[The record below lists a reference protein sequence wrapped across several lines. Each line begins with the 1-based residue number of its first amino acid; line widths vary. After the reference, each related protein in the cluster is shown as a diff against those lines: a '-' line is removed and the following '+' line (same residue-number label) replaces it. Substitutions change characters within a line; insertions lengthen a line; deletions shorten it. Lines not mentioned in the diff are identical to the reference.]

1 MVRWEGGG
9 EEGGKKAGVVVAS
22 GARVRVKGG
31 SPSPCP
37 CANSW
42 CSATPRAISRSP
54 APRTRDR
61 TVRARSRGVPR
72 PHAVCRALRDDASS
86 ESRALVCSAVSGVRR
101 FWQQV
106 KSLAC
111 FFWSKRW
118 CLGKDDADGRPR
130 RLREDAPS
138 SDVWC
143 AMEIAIGRPWR
154 WRARWTARYVFSGR
168 RYSRT
173 FSGLA
178 SPGLS
183 RTTRAPGT
191 MTPKPFSRAAQ
202 AALAPVLLLLCIAG
216 CLAQQQPPSTAGLV
230 SLAALYSAL
239 PTAKSRSSQHQLP
252 RHSAVSH
259 LPPLTSPLAVGRVPG
274 PEPGAG
280 RPRDHRREERD
291 LRHLQTHFDR
301 AV

>member
-9 EEGGKKAGVVVAS
+9 EEGGKKAGVVVAA
-22 GARVRVKGG
+22 GARVLVKGG

-42 CSATPRAISRSP
+42 CSATPRAMSRSP

-72 PHAVCRALRDDASS
+72 PRVVCRALRDDASS
-86 ESRALVCSAVSGVRR
+86 ESRALVCSAVSGVTR

-143 AMEIAIGRPWR
+143 AME
-154 WRARWTARYVFSGR
+154 
-168 RYSRT
+168 
-173 FSGLA
+173 
-178 SPGLS
+178 
-183 RTTRAPGT
+183 
-191 MTPKPFSRAAQ
+191 
-202 AALAPVLLLLCIAG
+202 
-216 CLAQQQPPSTAGLV
+216 
-230 SLAALYSAL
+230 
-239 PTAKSRSSQHQLP
+239 SRSVDLGDDVRVGKRDTCSRDDDTAERFQGSRRRDSPAQHERP
-252 RHSAVSH
+252 
-259 LPPLTSPLAVGRVPG
+259 GR
-274 PEPGAG
+274 
-280 RPRDHRREERD
+280 
-291 LRHLQTHFDR
+291 
-301 AV
+301 